1 MNLSKEALPA
11 YLKRKKLSQREALTV
26 RQIGDGQK
34 NLIYHV
40 SDSEETWLIKQALSR
55 VQIKE
60 RWWVDRRRVFA
71 EKTCIEIL
79 AQILPP
85 DVIPDII
92 LEDRTDFILVTTPPP
107 KDAVWWEEDL
117 NRGRIDLQIAV
128 QCGELLA
135 TVHNETIDKPDLL
148 ALFKDTKAF
157 EQLRLEPFYGK
168 VGQAFP
174 DLKKIIDNQAR
185 NLLKNR
191 RTLVLGDLRPRNV
204 WINAGQVY
212 LVDFATVHFGNPSF
226 DLALYSA
233 DLCIRAMRNSIQKAA
248 YLEAVNVFWNAY
260 FRMGEYDGK
269 EETEKSAVR
278 DLGCLLLSATDGRLP
293 TANLPPETE
302 NLARRIAQ
310 SLLFTEL
317 NRIEDI
323 TEFVNRTLIDG

>member
-1 MNLSKEALPA
+1 MNLSKESLPA
-11 YLKRKKLSQREALTV
+11 YLKRKKLSQRDALTV

-40 SDSEETWLIKQALSR
+40 SDSEDTWLIKQALSR

-60 RWWVDRRRVFA
+60 RWWLDRRRVFA
-71 EKTCIEIL
+71 ERTCIEIL

-85 DVIPDII
+85 DVIPDVI

-157 EQLRLEPFYGK
+157 EQLRLEPFYGR
-168 VGQAFP
+168 VGRAFP

-191 RTLVLGDLRPRNV
+191 RALVLGDLRPRNV

-233 DLCIRAMRNSIQKAA
+233 DLCVRAMRNSIQKAA

-260 FRMGEYDGK
+260 FRMGEYNGK
-269 EETEKSAVR
+269 EETERSAVR

-302 NLARRIAQ
+302 NLSRRIAQ

>member
-1 MNLSKEALPA
+1 MNLSKESLPA
-11 YLKRKKLSQREALTV
+11 YLQRKKLSQREALTV

-40 SDSEETWLIKQALSR
+40 SDSEDTWLIKQALSR

-60 RWWVDRRRVFA
+60 RWWLDRRRVFA

-157 EQLRLEPFYGK
+157 EQLRLEPFYGR
-168 VGQAFP
+168 VGQTFP

-191 RTLVLGDLRPRNV
+191 RALVLGDLRPRNV

-260 FRMGEYDGK
+260 FRMGEYNGK

-302 NLARRIAQ
+302 NLSRRIAQ